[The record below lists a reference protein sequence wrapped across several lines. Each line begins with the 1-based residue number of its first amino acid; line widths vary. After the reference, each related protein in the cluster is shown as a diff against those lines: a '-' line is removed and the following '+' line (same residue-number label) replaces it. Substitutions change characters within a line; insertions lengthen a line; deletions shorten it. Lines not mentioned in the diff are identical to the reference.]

1 MQSSGDSLSLGDLTA
16 VCSPTQLWEV
26 EKIRVCS
33 SGLTAWAVFW
43 VAKDST
49 LSALTKTTAIFEKKG
64 DDWRI
69 VHAHSSQ
76 WTTLE
81 AAKLS
86 VAGGKQ

>member
-1 MQSSGDSLSLGDLTA
+1 VQSSGNSLSLGDLTA

-26 EKIRVCS
+26 EKIRVC
-33 SGLTAWAVFW
+33 GAGHTAWAVFW

-49 LSALTKTTAIFEKKG
+49 LSALSKTTGIFEKKG
-64 DDWRI
+64 EDWKI
-69 VHAHSSQ
+69 VHAHSSE

-86 VAGGKQ
+86 VAAGKL